1 MAYNRPYIE
10 HNVNPMF
17 QHRGNQPVPPNMMPG
32 NFFGQP
38 RQISNNQPDL
48 PIRQNFFS
56 GQNPYP
62 IVRQTMPPHQ
72 MHGPANSMVNRM
84 PFMAEEPIM
93 GQNMQCF
100 GGPMQN
106 QQTPSHFRM
115 RGMHTNR
122 NRFMNRPQPPPNQ
135 NHDMNVF
142 NNVRMTHQMMGD
154 KFPVQSFTH
163 QSWNCPM
170 NTQTFQSGVKRPE
183 VASQTGRFCKN
194 FQNSSTQSSDALVVE
209 GFLKK
214 IEKHTNNLSKV
225 SAKEDIT
232 SKPQDIKIC
241 EAQRLRRK
249 ADELLEKLESINE
262 SGKLFNA
269 ESAAIYKELDTILT
283 TLSNE
288 AVIKGLKKKIEQ
300 RRKRRLRIK
309 KKKHSVYLVEKE
321 RRERIE
327 EKHSQIEDWL
337 KSEKVKHETQLRD
350 NEMQRQ
356 LDEALTEVRKEESTL
371 NKSVDLINA
380 LDKLRKARLQTLKSS
395 GREVPSDVMTN
406 NFHDLVE
413 ITKKKLQ
420 SQILNVEKKSN
431 ALKMFVETEQKEV
444 RSLLMKQKKIKEE
457 KRRKNWEDERKQ
469 NLFGKFELELDA
481 FDPMWPVHQLHQQS
495 QVDVN
500 TLVEYRRQWDQFINN
515 EGSEI
520 PINWVEPVQSPSEQ
534 WKKYSVECNSVDQKL
549 PQ

>member
-10 HNVNPMF
+10 HNANPMF
-17 QHRGNQPVPPNMMPG
+17 QHPGNQPVPPNMLPG
-32 NFFGQP
+32 NFFNQP
-38 RQISNNQPDL
+38 GHTSNNQPHL
-48 PIRQNFFS
+48 PMRHN
-56 GQNPYP
+56 GQNPHP
-62 IVRQTMPPHQ
+62 MFRQNLPPYQ
-72 MHGPANSMVNRM
+72 MHGPANSMINRM
-84 PFMAEEPIM
+84 PFMGEEPIM
-93 GQNMQCF
+93 GLNMQRF

-106 QQTPSHFRM
+106 QQRPSHFRM
-115 RGMHTNR
+115 GGMHPNH
-122 NRFMNRPQPPPNQ
+122 NRFMNRPPPPQNQ
-135 NHDMNVF
+135 THNMNIF
-142 NNVRMTHQMMGD
+142 NNVRMPHPMTGD
-154 KFPVQSFTH
+154 NFPAQSFTQ
-163 QSWNCPM
+163 QSWNCPI
-170 NTQTFQSGVKRPE
+170 NNPTVQSGVKRTE
-183 VASQTGRFCKN
+183 IAAQTGQFGNVKKSQT
-194 FQNSSTQSSDALVVE
+194 SSTQSSDALVVE
-209 GFLKK
+209 SFLKK
-214 IEKHTNNLSKV
+214 IGKHKTNSSQASSK
-225 SAKEDIT
+225 ADIT
-232 SKPQDIKIC
+232 SKPQGVKIC
-241 EAQRLRRK
+241 EAQRFRRK
-249 ADELLEKLESINE
+249 ADDLLGKLESINE

-269 ESAAIYKELDTILT
+269 ESAAIYKKELDKILT

-356 LDEALTEVRKEESTL
+356 LDEALTEVRKEQSTL
-371 NKSVDLINA
+371 NKSVDIINA

-395 GREVPSDVMTN
+395 GREVPSDAMTN

-413 ITKKKLQ
+413 ITNKKLQ
-420 SQILNVEKKSN
+420 SQISDVEKKSN

-444 RSLLMKQKKIKEE
+444 RSLLIKQKKIKEE
-457 KRRKNWEDERKQ
+457 RRRKIWEDERKQ
-469 NLFGKFELELDA
+469 HLFGKFELELDA
-481 FDPMWPVHQLHQQS
+481 FDPMWPVHQLHRQS

-520 PINWVEPVQSPSEQ
+520 PVNWVEPVQSPSEQ
-534 WKKYSVECNSVDQKL
+534 WKKYSEENNFG
-549 PQ
+549 